1 MSDSDDSQNIGTF
14 WDHLDVLRSCII
26 KIIVATLLLAIVCF
40 SFKDLLFSI
49 VLAPTEPDFITYKLL
64 GMHPQKIGLMN
75 IGLTEQFMIHMKT
88 ALYAGILLASPYI
101 LYQIFCFVSPGL
113 YENERKYAVRVV
125 GGAYVMFILGTLL
138 NYFVIF
144 PMTVH
149 FLGTYQVASDVAN
162 MLTLQSYMDT
172 LLLMNLVMGVVFEL
186 PVVCWLVAC
195 LGLLND
201 RFMRTYRRH
210 AIVVILIISAIIT
223 PTSDVFTLMVVALP
237 IWALYEVS
245 IIIVKRAQRKPK
257 AINQAEENQTSQ
269 THSTEVTRTAE

>member
-88 ALYAGILLASPYI
+88 ALYTGILLASPYI

-186 PVVCWLVAC
+186 PVVCWLLAC

>member
-26 KIIVATLLLAIVCF
+26 KIIVATLLLSIVCF
-40 SFKDLLFSI
+40 SLKDLLFSI

-186 PVVCWLVAC
+186 PVVCWLLAC

>member
-186 PVVCWLVAC
+186 PVVCWLLAC

-269 THSTEVTRTAE
+269 THSTEVTRTTE